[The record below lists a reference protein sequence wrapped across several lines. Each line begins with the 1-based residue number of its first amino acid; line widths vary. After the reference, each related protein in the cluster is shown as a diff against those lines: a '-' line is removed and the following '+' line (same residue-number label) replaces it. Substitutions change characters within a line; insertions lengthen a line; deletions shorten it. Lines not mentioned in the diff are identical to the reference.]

1 MVGHLLAFLFSF
13 LGTDLRVGWLDKIL
27 VTVVSVNLSFLVY
40 DPRISVKKKSCNSGT
55 DSFKLVNEVSEY
67 GFALVLHPYV
77 LWLAR
82 QSYSTFLT
90 NQK

>member
-1 MVGHLLAFLFSF
+1 MKEKKFHDKNGRSSSCFFILF

-77 LWLAR
+77 L
-82 QSYSTFLT
+82 
-90 NQK
+90 

>member
-40 DPRISVKKKSCNSGT
+40 DPRISVKKI
-55 DSFKLVNEVSEY
+55 L
-67 GFALVLHPYV
+67 
-77 LWLAR
+77 
-82 QSYSTFLT
+82 
-90 NQK
+90 